1 MGLKLVMFNRL
12 PLCHATYLR
21 GAGHCI
27 EEEWLPSFGLFPN
40 PRMTDTNTKEM
51 HLKPEN
57 YVKQTVG
64 ELELWICLLSKRI
77 TNKSTNTNLG
87 RAKVGAK

>member
-1 MGLKLVMFNRL
+1 M
-12 PLCHATYLR
+12 PLIGERRALQ
-21 GAGHCI
+21 
-27 EEEWLPSFGLFPN
+27 EEWLPHFGLFPN
-40 PRMTDTNTKEM
+40 PRMTDTNTNTNTKEM

-64 ELELWICLLSKRI
+64 ELKLWICLLFKRI